1 MVLSTRAVLSVDG
14 DDEAVAAEGAV
25 HERRIELQRLLPAGM
40 HWMTEWFQLARLTVR
55 GLTVVRLPS
64 GNCWSGWTEFTNTL
78 ISVLQVRTQQ
88 RAKQEARSLKPDA
101 PPPASVA
108 DLASA
113 SATHLLP
120 DAPPHVTHLLQ
131 IPDTKHFERFKK
143 QLLRNMHA
151 DFQA

>member
-25 HERRIELQRLLPAGM
+25 HERRMATGEMDGGAGAAAMQRSQGAVQG
-40 HWMTEWFQLARLTVR
+40 R
-55 GLTVVRLPS
+55 
-64 GNCWSGWTEFTNTL
+64 
-78 ISVLQVRTQQ
+78 
-88 RAKQEARSLKPDA
+88 EAPRDT
-101 PPPASVA
+101 PPASVA

-120 DAPPHVTHLLQ
+120 DALPHVTHLLQ
-131 IPDTKHFERFKK
+131 IPDTKLFERFKK

>member
-1 MVLSTRAVLSVDG
+1 
-14 DDEAVAAEGAV
+14 
-25 HERRIELQRLLPAGM
+25 M

-64 GNCWSGWTEFTNTL
+64 GNGWSGWTEFTNTL

-120 DAPPHVTHLLQ
+120 DAPPHVTHLFQ
-131 IPDTKHFERFKK
+131 IPDSKPFERFKEQFK
-143 QLLRNMHA
+143 RIQGNES
-151 DFQA
+151 DDEVISTSEDESDYW